1 MASIS
6 RKQRKS
12 FIFLR
17 TLSCEMPI
25 QAYVL
30 IRTHPGKARNVAEAI
45 SKITECRSVCTVT
58 GRYDVIALLEAE
70 DLKGLGDLILQK
82 VHTIDGVERTE
93 TAVVV

>member
-1 MASIS
+1 MASIN
-6 RKQRKS
+6 RKQRKC
-12 FIFLR
+12 FIPLR
-17 TLSCEMPI
+17 ELSYEMPI

-45 SKITECRSVCTVT
+45 SKITGCRSVCTVT

>member
-1 MASIS
+1 MASINGKP
-6 RKQRKS
+6 RKC
-12 FIFLR
+12 FIPLR
-17 TLSCEMPI
+17 ELSYEMPI
-25 QAYVL
+25 QAYVM

-45 SKITECRSVCTVT
+45 SKITGCRSVCTVT

>member
-1 MASIS
+1 MGPETIYPPEGSIC
-6 RKQRKS
+6 R
-12 FIFLR
+12 
-17 TLSCEMPI
+17 MPI

-45 SKITECRSVCTVT
+45 AKIAGCRSVCAVT